1 MLNTTGLPCGRRLAN
16 LRPGSTLGLSSLPFP
31 PRRGPTQGA
40 VAEEP
45 QQRGVAGAAHQ
56 LHALNSRHVH
66 GGWAGSSGGLLVGAA
81 AALRAALPSTLEPCG
96 LEASDPSWRLWRTQ
110 LNRQLSDRTPASPVL
125 APPSCRWATSWA
137 WATATPPTSCW
148 TATRVGAGVGR
159 GAWAGSLACCWKRLD
174 GGVQVGQLA
183 CRANCLLCLHSH
195 SRRAGKLLHIDFGDC
210 FEASMNRE
218 KFPEK
223 VSGPWALTAGGC
235 WAGRNGCAQQQQ

>member
-31 PRRGPTQGA
+31 TRRGPTQGA

-125 APPSCRWATSWA
+125 APPLLQVGYILGLGDRHPSNLMLDRYSGGCGGGQGCMGRQPGLLLEAAGWRCASWA
-137 WATATPPTSCW
+137 ACVPCQLPPLP
-148 TATRVGAGVGR
+148 A
-159 GAWAGSLACCWKRLD
+159 L
-174 GGVQVGQLA
+174 
-183 CRANCLLCLHSH
+183 
-195 SRRAGKLLHIDFGDC
+195 
-210 FEASMNRE
+210 
-218 KFPEK
+218 
-223 VSGPWALTAGGC
+223 ALTPRRQAAAHRL
-235 WAGRNGCAQQQQ
+235 WRLL